1 MDSDVPYDPNDV
13 PTDVDASPDD
23 CEEPAATACAYTEY
37 EYVDAPTTEELPAT
51 GADAEGV
58 ERAVWD
64 ELYAIEDP
72 EMPVSIVDLGL
83 LYGVSVEDGLAEVDM
98 TLTYSGCPAREMLM
112 SDVEERVASVDGV
125 DDVNLRLVWNPPWGL
140 EMVTEQ
146 GKSDLNDFGLSV

>member
-1 MDSDVPYDPNDV
+1 MDSDVPYDPADV
-13 PTDVDASPDD
+13 PTDVQESPDD
-23 CEEPAATACAYTEY
+23 PEEPTACAYTEY
-37 EYVDAPTTEELPAT
+37 EYVDAPNTEELPAT

-64 ELYAIEDP
+64 ELYDIEDP

-83 LYGVSVEDGLAEVDM
+83 LYGVTVADGHAEVDM

-112 SDVEERVASVDGV
+112 SDVEERVASVEGV
-125 DDVNLRLVWNPPWGL
+125 DDVSLRLVWNPPWGL